1 MHRHGDKLQ
10 NSIIY
15 SQVVKVSMIDP
26 YQIYEEIDISDD
38 FNNTTILIIKLN
50 KRIFIDNGNVCV
62 TNGISG
68 IDENKLRQLSNK
80 TIYRNRFGMHGIG
93 IYTLNENKIE
103 RYFWHNNEWKNFDK
117 YYRRNIV
124 EDVINDNLVLPK
136 FGIKM
141 LKIAIENK
149 IQDAVQQIIELTQDY
164 SENYMTIISLNLAI
178 LCDYYPD
185 FIIKYISSTSII
197 LSPYCIRI
205 GNSKNPSLHS
215 YANIIY
221 IKESNTNNNVF
232 KSISANY
239 EVVQICV
246 YQDDSKRNDHENNVT
261 KKNHDIKSKIITILK
276 KMITGLKI
284 IMMIPKSNSIWN
296 EFLYK
301 PKSILFCNI
310 DSNHFYNW
318 WNFTVIIDFK
328 WKTFGRSI
336 SDSYFELL
344 FIISIIFGS
353 TFLIF
358 EIRQYLWNYKHY
370 FKDILWNLFVVGA
383 YLLPIITSIF
393 WLINFSQPILLTS
406 LSIILLSFK
415 FLLFFRVFESFGIY
429 FAIIIGVVKK
439 VFPFLVV
446 LLFIVLGYAQAFFIV
461 LRSNSIN
468 DDNDPRNVATK
479 YVFVNPDG
487 TITVYNLLTGDSG
500 SLLSFTYREHSIMTI
515 LLVTFTFFTV
525 IYFMNLFIGTNRLC
539 LIILHLSITKQN
551 IEFKEDL
558 IKQNVELKQQLEQK
572 DNEEVQDNEKIQDNK
587 GEQDNKLEM
596 QKEQTKEELS
606 KQKLDLNNK

>member
-1 MHRHGDKLQ
+1 MLIDQDEIKKSYLE
-10 NSIIY
+10 
-15 SQVVKVSMIDP
+15 VKI
-26 YQIYEEIDISDD
+26 
-38 FNNTTILIIKLN
+38 NNHVLYKIKL
-50 KRIFIDNGNVCV
+50 
-62 TNGISG
+62 
-68 IDENKLRQLSNK
+68 DENGSLDIKTKRSFTCTPNSTFSIKLLNNQDLVV
-80 TIYRNRFGMHGIG
+80 IDVHGIG

-103 RYFWHNNEWKNFDK
+103 RYFWHNNEWKNFGKNFRHSNIYKHFKHFKLLIGKILQNEFDNSKHSIPFPIFIMDDGEWTGNIFLPIIKDK

-185 FIIKYISSTSII
+185 FIIKYILSTSII

-232 KSISANY
+232 KPISANY
-239 EVVQICV
+239 EVVNFIVPFPQICI
-246 YQDDSKRNDHENNVT
+246 YQDDPKPST
-261 KKNHDIKSKIITILK
+261 LK
-276 KMITGLKI
+276 QK
-284 IMMIPKSNSIWN
+284 
-296 EFLYK
+296 
-301 PKSILFCNI
+301 
-310 DSNHFYNW
+310 
-318 WNFTVIIDFK
+318 
-328 WKTFGRSI
+328 SI

-358 EIRQYLWNYKHY
+358 EIRQCLWNYKHY
-370 FKDILWNLFVVGA
+370 FKDILWNLF
-383 YLLPIITSIF
+383 
-393 WLINFSQPILLTS
+393 
-406 LSIILLSFK
+406 
-415 FLLFFRVFESFGIY
+415 
-429 FAIIIGVVKK
+429 
-439 VFPFLVV
+439 
-446 LLFIVLGYAQAFFIV
+446 VLGYAQAFFIV

-487 TITVYNLLTGDSG
+487 TITVYNLLIGDSG

-515 LLVTFTFFTV
+515 LLTV
-525 IYFMNLFIGTNRLC
+525 FNYPPFISKKLRKLVAFSDDNNKPEKKIDQL
-539 LIILHLSITKQN
+539 TKQN

-558 IKQNVELKQQLEQK
+558 IKQNVELKQQLERII
-572 DNEEVQDNEKIQDNK
+572 NYIGV
-587 GEQDNKLEM
+587 EQG
-596 QKEQTKEELS
+596 
-606 KQKLDLNNK
+606 

>member
-1 MHRHGDKLQ
+1 
-10 NSIIY
+10 
-15 SQVVKVSMIDP
+15 
-26 YQIYEEIDISDD
+26 
-38 FNNTTILIIKLN
+38 
-50 KRIFIDNGNVCV
+50 
-62 TNGISG
+62 
-68 IDENKLRQLSNK
+68 
-80 TIYRNRFGMHGIG
+80 
-93 IYTLNENKIE
+93 
-103 RYFWHNNEWKNFDK
+103 
-117 YYRRNIV
+117 
-124 EDVINDNLVLPK
+124 
-136 FGIKM
+136 M

-328 WKTFGRSI
+328 WKTFGRVYYYLI
-336 SDSYFELL
+336 WL
-344 FIISIIFGS
+344 FYTIFYICYSLAS
-353 TFLIF
+353 T
-358 EIRQYLWNYKHY
+358 
-370 FKDILWNLFVVGA
+370 
-383 YLLPIITSIF
+383 
-393 WLINFSQPILLTS
+393 
-406 LSIILLSFK
+406 
-415 FLLFFRVFESFGIY
+415 
-429 FAIIIGVVKK
+429 
-439 VFPFLVV
+439 
-446 LLFIVLGYAQAFFIV
+446 
-461 LRSNSIN
+461 
-468 DDNDPRNVATK
+468 
-479 YVFVNPDG
+479 
-487 TITVYNLLTGDSG
+487 
-500 SLLSFTYREHSIMTI
+500 
-515 LLVTFTFFTV
+515 
-525 IYFMNLFIGTNRLC
+525 
-539 LIILHLSITKQN
+539 
-551 IEFKEDL
+551 
-558 IKQNVELKQQLEQK
+558 LK
-572 DNEEVQDNEKIQDNK
+572 
-587 GEQDNKLEM
+587 
-596 QKEQTKEELS
+596 
-606 KQKLDLNNK
+606 